1 MGNQQTHLQIDHFF
15 DKPADFKLNKT
26 PVQFKI
32 NDYDSFICCDDDGTV
47 FSSTDILIG
56 HELHVLKFD
65 SHMRD
70 FEVVNRGPTIARGQG
85 IGVIVDFTRNSY
97 IKLWKDKKNAKGY
110 DLFVTSWPTDQ
121 ISDAKDV
128 LSSDLSVGYDVYI
141 IDYNNEKHHLCEKH
155 DTRDTKETPIFFS
168 HLKKYAKYDDSE
180 IDDQSDESES
190 TKKIDQSEA
199 IESTKTDDKSE
210 QQSESRKTKFTEE
223 TQSDESVSTKTDDKS
238 EKATE
243 SEISHTAKKPK
254 TE

>member
-1 MGNQQTHLQIDHFF
+1 MGNQQTHLKIDHFF
-15 DKPADFKLNKT
+15 DQPADFKLNET

-32 NDYDSFICCDDDGTV
+32 NDYDTFVCCDSNGTV
-47 FSSTDILIG
+47 FRSTDILTG

-85 IGVIVDFTRNSY
+85 IGVIADFTRNSY

-121 ISDAKDV
+121 ISDAKNV

-168 HLKKYAKYDDSE
+168 HLKKYAHYDDE
-180 IDDQSDESES
+180 KSDNDANES
-190 TKKIDQSEA
+190 
-199 IESTKTDDKSE
+199 DKSE
-210 QQSESRKTKFTEE
+210 EKLVDPVKDDQTEQAIEPTKTPRKTKFTE
-223 TQSDESVSTKTDDKS
+223 
-238 EKATE
+238 TE
-243 SEISHTAKKPK
+243 CEENENTPHTPRTTNTPKKPK
-254 TE
+254 TEE